1 MTSATATR
9 PVTDAEI
16 EAFHRDGAVLLRG
29 VLEPQWVDLVATGL
43 DECYAQP
50 DSMSSELVMPGAIL
64 RIDQFPAARSARL
77 RRFIEDSP
85 VGSLVG
91 AVLGA
96 PVRFYMDQMFY
107 KPAGE
112 LMATAWH
119 QDTCYYNVDG
129 HDLVRAWVSPDR
141 VPRSASVEVVR
152 GSHRWNVTYRPLV
165 GRDPDA
171 SQEEIAARAEAAR
184 RLGIHERG
192 GEGFSY
198 GNAVIDKSLPPTPD
212 VSSFRGSFDIMGWD
226 YEPGDVILFHG
237 NILHG
242 AAGQVTLDHHRR
254 AHAAMFAGPEVHYI
268 QRPGQVIPDPA
279 ALSEHQPRTGQTL
292 DAFDDVFPL
301 VWAPDTRRDRRPN
314 PRPGA

>member
-1 MTSATATR
+1 MRSATATR

-64 RIDQFPAARSARL
+64 RIDQFPAARSAWL

-141 VPRSASVEVVR
+141 VPRSAIR
-152 GSHRWNVTYRPLV
+152 APAPNRP
-165 GRDPDA
+165 D
-171 SQEEIAARAEAAR
+171 AR
-184 RLGIHERG
+184 RLRRRIPPRLGAGHSTRPPSEPPAR
-192 GEGFSY
+192 
-198 GNAVIDKSLPPTPD
+198 SLK
-212 VSSFRGSFDIMGWD
+212 
-226 YEPGDVILFHG
+226 
-237 NILHG
+237 
-242 AAGQVTLDHHRR
+242 
-254 AHAAMFAGPEVHYI
+254 
-268 QRPGQVIPDPA
+268 
-279 ALSEHQPRTGQTL
+279 
-292 DAFDDVFPL
+292 
-301 VWAPDTRRDRRPN
+301 
-314 PRPGA
+314 